1 MSFHDPELHSRG
13 ESRFVDDLPLPENTL
28 HAAVAASPL
37 SHGILEEL
45 DTTAA
50 EAARGVRAVLTAE
63 DIPGVN
69 QIGAIIMDEPLL
81 ASEEVSFIGEPLALV
96 IADSPALARR
106 AAEMVRPQIRELQS
120 ITDPRDAF
128 ARGMLIAPP
137 VTFCIGDMEEC
148 WGKCDLIIEG
158 RADSGGQE
166 HLYLETQGTLAIPM
180 ENGSL
185 KLHSGTQGPTFVQRI
200 AARVLGLPMNMIEV
214 DVTRLGGA
222 FGGKEDQA
230 TPWAVMAALGAYLTG
245 RPVKLVLDRGEDMRL
260 TGKRHPY
267 SSDYRLGLSSE
278 GKLLAWEVTYYQNGG
293 AASDLST
300 AILERTLL
308 HTTNAYAIPSV
319 SATGICCR
327 THLPPNTAFR
337 GFGGPQALFVL
348 ECALRKAADR
358 LGRTAEEIQALNLLR
373 TGDTFPCGME
383 YKGDEVERSWLRL
396 EELHDF
402 RAIRKRNEQ
411 FNHSGGIHRKG
422 MAVMPVCFGISF
434 TNTSLN
440 QASALVH
447 VYTDGSI
454 GVSTGAVEMGQGV
467 NAKMTAVAARVF
479 GVDITRVKVET
490 TNTTRTANTSPTA
503 ASSAADMNGNAVRI
517 ACGNILRRLLQVAC
531 THFGLGDPEHLELR
545 SESVLRKGAATDLRW
560 ETLVNMA
567 YLERVNLSS
576 HVHYSTPGIHFNRD
590 TNQGVP
596 FAYHVSGAALTEVT
610 LDRLRGT
617 YTVDAVHIVHDC
629 GDSIS
634 PLIDRGQIE
643 GGLLQ
648 GIGWMTIEDLKYDA
662 TSRAL
667 LTDSLATY
675 KVPDIYS
682 APGEVQVEFLEC
694 HSENAGVFNS
704 KAVGEPPFMYGIG
717 TYFALLDALD
727 SDESE
732 HSGNQ
737 PMTAPMT
744 AERLLG
750 MLIRESGMETD

>member
-13 ESRFVDDLPLPENTL
+13 ESRFVDDLQIPEGTL
-28 HAAVAASPL
+28 HAAVVTSSL

-45 DTTAA
+45 STAKA
-50 EAARGVRAVLTAE
+50 EAAPGVRAVLTAV
-63 DIPGVN
+63 DIPGMN
-69 QIGAIIMDEPLL
+69 QIGTIIMDEPLL
-81 ASEEVSFIGEPLALV
+81 ASNEVSFIGEPLAVV
-96 IADSPALARR
+96 IADTPALAHQ
-106 AAEMVRPQIRELQS
+106 AAELVRPQIRKLQS
-120 ITDPRDAF
+120 ITDPREAF

-137 VTFCIGDMEEC
+137 VTFCIGDLDKSWEA
-148 WGKCDLIIEG
+148 CDLIVKG

-166 HLYLETQGTLAIPM
+166 HLYLETQATLAIPM

-185 KLHSGTQGPTFVQRI
+185 RLHSGTQGPTYVQRI
-200 AARVLGLPMNMIEV
+200 AARVLGIPMNMVEV

-230 TPWAVMAALGAYLTG
+230 TPWAVIAALGAYVTG

-278 GKLLAWEVTYYQNGG
+278 GRLLVWEVTYYQNGG

-300 AILERTLL
+300 AILERTLF

-337 GFGGPQALFVL
+337 GFGGPQAMFVL
-348 ECALRKAADR
+348 ECALRKAADE
-358 LGRTAEEIQALNLLR
+358 LGMTAEEIQALNLLR
-373 TGDTFPCGME
+373 TGDIFPYGME

-396 EELHDF
+396 DELHDLK
-402 RAIRKRNEQ
+402 AVRKSNEQ
-411 FNHSGGIHRKG
+411 FNLSGGIYRRG

-467 NAKMTAVAARVF
+467 NAKMAAVAARVF

-517 ACGNILRRLLQVAC
+517 ACGNILNRLLQVAG
-531 THFGLGDPEHLELR
+531 THFGLGDPNHLELR
-545 SESVLRKGAATDLRW
+545 SESIVRNGAATDLGW
-560 ETLVNMA
+560 EVLVNTA

-596 FAYHVSGAALTEVT
+596 FAYHVAGAALTEVT

-617 YTVDAVHIVHDC
+617 YTVDAVRIVHDC
-629 GDSIS
+629 GDSIA

-648 GIGWMTIEDLKYDA
+648 GIGWMTIEDLKYDTA
-662 TSRAL
+662 SRAL

-682 APGEVQVEFLEC
+682 TPADVEVEFLEC

-717 TYFALLDALD
+717 AYFALLDALG
-727 SDESE
+727 SDDAERRRNE
-732 HSGNQ
+732 

-750 MLIRESGMETD
+750 ILIREKRKDS